1 MEVKTASW
9 SYGFESAKNMFTYAD
24 RSNKEG

>member
-1 MEVKTASW
+1 MEVKTATW

-24 RSNKEG
+24 RSNKGR